1 VSLKLILFLIVFTLL
16 SVYFAFLNPQ
26 EVEFFLSQNTSV
38 TVPAVILFL
47 CGILLGVIIATIFNW
62 RNQIV
67 ASMRRNS
74 KAREQ
79 KQKEFRLKKS
89 EQLFEKGKNALSGGQ
104 LAKAQSAFEDTL
116 RESPNHVGALH
127 LLGNIHYRDGHISKA
142 IELHSLAATQAPSNL
157 EVHYSLAKDYNSAA
171 LPVKELE
178 VLKKLQTLDAKS
190 ARPLY
195 DLRDYYMEKM
205 DLVNAHGAQKSAIKL
220 NNDKEEKNQ
229 ASLRLAQISYING
242 MQHFE
247 KANYETALSEF
258 QRAIKESNICLPAHI
273 YLGETHLKTG
283 NTKAAIKAWKNGF
296 TNTQSPVCI
305 LKIQQALK
313 DNDDTST
320 LPKIYQDAVKEAKN
334 SNREALVML
343 QGLLLLDTEDPDE
356 AIKALEDENLS
367 QSMIRSVLLANAY
380 KEKQDV
386 EQLGK
391 VSQGALDIVR
401 QSILQYTCSVCNTP
415 LPEWQ
420 GQCPECKGWD
430 TVRVTLAH

>member
-1 VSLKLILFLIVFTLL
+1 MKVIV
-16 SVYFAFLNPQ
+16 
-26 EVEFFLSQNTSV
+26 
-38 TVPAVILFL
+38 LFL
-47 CGILLGVIIATIFNW
+47 CGVLLGVIIATIFNW
-62 RNQIV
+62 GNQIA

-79 KQKEFRLKKS
+79 KQKELRLKKS
-89 EQLFEKGKNALSGGQ
+89 EQLFERGKNALSSGQ
-104 LAKAQSAFEDTL
+104 SAKAQSAFEDIL
-116 RESPNHVGALH
+116 RAFPNHIGALH
-127 LLGNIHYRDGHISKA
+127 LLGNIHYRDGHIAKA

-157 EVHYSLAKDYNSAA
+157 EVHYSLAKDYKSAA

-178 VLKKLQTLDAKS
+178 ILKTLQTLDAKS

-220 NNDKEEKNQ
+220 SSDKEEKN
-229 ASLRLAQISYING
+229 AANLRLAQISYING

-247 KANYETALSEF
+247 KDNYETALSEF
-258 QRAIKESNICLPAHI
+258 QRAIKENNLCLAAHI

-283 NTKAAIKAWKNGF
+283 NTKAAIKAWKTGF

-305 LKIQQALK
+305 LKIQQTLK
-313 DNDDTST
+313 ENDDTSS

-334 SNREALVML
+334 SNRETLVML

-356 AIKALEDENLS
+356 AIKALDDGDLS
-367 QSMIRSVLLANAY
+367 QSMTRSVLLANAY
-380 KEKQDV
+380 KKKQDV

-391 VSQGALDIVR
+391 ASEDALDIVR
-401 QSILQYTCSVCNTP
+401 QSILQYTCSACNTS
-415 LPEWQ
+415 LSEWH

-430 TVRVTLAH
+430 TVK